1 MNLYCLLTASAQSLA
16 EKSEAAEQTAS
27 VPPAFLVIVGLI
39 AVGFVIMI
47 IQNFVIKKEEYY
59 K

>member
-1 MNLYCLLTASAQSLA
+1 MRLFHFLTSSAPEISQ
-16 EKSEAAEQTAS
+16 AAEQEPT
-27 VPPAFLVIVGLI
+27 PWGFWVIVGLI
-39 AVGFVIMI
+39 AVGFVIFL

>member
-1 MNLYCLLTASAQSLA
+1 MNFFRLLTSSAPEVSGA
-16 EKSEAAEQTAS
+16 ETQNSTH
-27 VPPAFLVIVGLI
+27 PAFWVIVGLI
-39 AVGFVIMI
+39 AVGFAIMI

>member
-1 MNLYCLLTASAQSLA
+1 MNLFRFLTSSV
-16 EKSEAAEQTAS
+16 SEISETAGQDATNP
-27 VPPAFLVIVGLI
+27 VFWVIVGLI
-39 AVGFVIMI
+39 AVGFLIMI

>member
-1 MNLYCLLTASAQSLA
+1 MSLFRFLTS
-16 EKSEAAEQTAS
+16 S
-27 VPPAFLVIVGLI
+27 VPEISETVEQDATNPVFWVIVGLI
-39 AVGFVIMI
+39 AVGFLIMI

>member
-1 MNLYCLLTASAQSLA
+1 MDLFHFLASSAPES
-16 EKSEAAEQTAS
+16 SEAAEQSATH
-27 VPPAFLVIVGLI
+27 PAFWVVVGII
-39 AVGFVIMI
+39 AIGFAIMI

>member
-1 MNLYCLLTASAQSLA
+1 MNLFRFLTS
-16 EKSEAAEQTAS
+16 S
-27 VPPAFLVIVGLI
+27 VPETGDVAKQSSTPWAFWVIVGLI
-39 AVGFVIMI
+39 AVGFVVLV